1 MQVGKFEREYSVS
14 SYECDCKG
22 ELRIVTLMNIFQD
35 VADSHAENL
44 GVGIEYCLKRGL
56 AWFGANYYIKIARM
70 PKWHEKIKIVTWPS
84 QEKKIGAIRDFAV
97 FDADNKVIIVAS
109 SQWVLIDFE
118 KKRPVALRENLPM
131 YSVIDEKALNTD
143 FPKIESPQHVDF
155 VTSFA
160 VRYDDIDVNG
170 HVNNA
175 IYPLWA
181 TEAVDINYRRTHQ
194 PSEIEISF
202 KKECLYGE
210 TVEVASQIDDNT
222 TLHSISNAED
232 KHEIA
237 RVKILWR

>member
-1 MQVGKFEREYSVS
+1 MQVSKFEREYFIS
-14 SYECDCKG
+14 SYECDSKG

-44 GVGIEYCLKRGL
+44 GVGIEYCLKNGL
-56 AWFGANYYIKIARM
+56 AWFGSNYYINIARM

-84 QEKKIGAIRDFAV
+84 QEKKIGAVRDF
-97 FDADNKVIIVAS
+97 KVLDGNGETIIVAS
-109 SQWVLIDFE
+109 SQWVLINFE

-131 YSVIDEKALNTD
+131 YTVVEERAVETD
-143 FPKIESPQHVDF
+143 FPKIELPQRADYK
-155 VTSFA
+155 TNFA

-175 IYPLWA
+175 VYPLWA
-181 TEAVDINYRRTHQ
+181 TEAVDKDFRKKHK
-194 PSEIEISF
+194 PAEIEIAF

-210 TVEVASQIDDNT
+210 TVEVTTQLDGAA
-222 TLHSISNAED
+222 TLHEISDSED

-237 RVKILWR
+237 RIRILWR